1 VAGRVAALERQ
12 PPPHVDARPRERGV
26 HGVLDVA
33 ARAVLLRVAD
43 ERAAGL
49 RDDVEIAGGVHD
61 DLGEDRAAALLA
73 LEDHTADGA
82 FVVDR
87 GDDPGVQQH
96 PHSLADQ
103 ELVGRDLEPL
113 RVDHRRAADGLAE
126 RGQAL
131 PPVRHLL
138 RVGRAPQLRA
148 GTSEGT
154 LGQPVQQL
162 GADAGDDRG
171 AFPIGH
177 PVDPDHQSARRQAAE
192 VAVPLDEGHPL
203 AESPC
208 RDRCRRPGRTAADH
222 EYVGL
227 LMDGDLTGG
236 LGDRGHGRRGGRGGV
251 RPIWRAALGEQATAA
266 ADPGAEVTLWVAIA
280 LWLVHC
286 SLI

>member
-1 VAGRVAALERQ
+1 M
-12 PPPHVDARPRERGV
+12 
-26 HGVLDVA
+26 LDVA
-33 ARAVLLRVAD
+33 ARAVLLGVGD

-49 RDDVEIAGGVHD
+49 RDDVEVAGCVHD
-61 DLGEDRAAALLA
+61 DLGEDRAAPLLA
-73 LEDHTADGA
+73 LEDRAADGA

-96 PHSLADQ
+96 PHSLADE

-113 RVDHRRAADGLAE
+113 RVDHRGAADGLAE

-131 PPVRHLL
+131 APVRHLL

-148 GTSEGT
+148 GPGEGS

-162 GADAGDDRG
+162 GTDAGDDRG

-177 PVDPDHQSARRQAAE
+177 PVDPDHQSARREATE

-203 AESPC
+203 AEAPR
-208 RDRCRRPGRTAADH
+208 RDRGRRAGRTAADH

-227 LMDGDLTGG
+227 LMHGDLTGG
-236 LGDRGHGRRGGRGGV
+236 LGNRGDGRRGGRGKCGPSDV
-251 RPIWRAALGEQATAA
+251 LPAVNSPLPPPIPA
-266 ADPGAEVTLWVAIA
+266 PK
-280 LWLVHC
+280 
-286 SLI
+286 